1 MRRKWLALWAA
12 FVLGLVSIEIL
23 IVTVVIDPLTNF
35 YFVILASN
43 AIGILA
49 IIGAVFI
56 GIFITTR
63 ILSSREFTP
72 FEREML
78 EMREDVKRVA
88 ARIEEVSARLST
100 GPKENDDDRG
110 PG

>member
-12 FVLGLVSIEIL
+12 FVVSLVVIEVL
-23 IVTVVIDPLTNF
+23 LVTGRLVIDPLTNF
-35 YFVILASN
+35 YFVILAM
-43 AIGILA
+43 AVIGVLA

-72 FEREML
+72 FEKEML
-78 EMREDVKRVA
+78 GMREDVKTLTVRV
-88 ARIEEVSARLST
+88 EELSALLA
-100 GPKENDDDRG
+100 GNPDQKE
-110 PG
+110 

>member
-1 MRRKWLALWAA
+1 MRRRWAALWVA
-12 FVLGLVSIEIL
+12 FVLVLASIEIGL
-23 IVTVVIDPLTNF
+23 VTEVIAFDPLTYF
-35 YFVILASN
+35 YFVILGIT

-72 FEREML
+72 FEKEML
-78 EMREDVKRVA
+78 AMREDVKTL
-88 ARIEEVSARLST
+88 SAKVDRLVGEPDGSI
-100 GPKENDDDRG
+100 KKR
-110 PG
+110 